1 MASRKVKPERESR
14 VVKPTIDLEELFM
27 ATLSETWQWQ
37 AFTKL
42 THNWSFTQLRGLE
55 PWYHKPRMYV
65 GILSVCSYSPSAA
78 RGAPGENTAFVSAQV
93 CLINAVKRAL
103 NSFIP
108 IS

>member
-14 VVKPTIDLEELFM
+14 VVKPTIDSEELFM

-42 THNWSFTQLRGLE
+42 THNWSLTQLRGLE

-65 GILSVCSYSPSAA
+65 GILSVC
-78 RGAPGENTAFVSAQV
+78 TALQPREA
-93 CLINAVKRAL
+93 LRAK
-103 NSFIP
+103 IP
-108 IS
+108 PLFQLKYAW